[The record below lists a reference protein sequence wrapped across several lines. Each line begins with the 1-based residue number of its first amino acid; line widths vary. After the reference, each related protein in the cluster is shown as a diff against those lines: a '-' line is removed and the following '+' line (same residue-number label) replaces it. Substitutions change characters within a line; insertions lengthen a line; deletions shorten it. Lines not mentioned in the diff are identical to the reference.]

1 VQIIED
7 QMADSGEG
15 DMMSGH
21 DVKREA
27 VHAKGLCQLVSTLS
41 RQGSYMKITHHGL

>member
-1 VQIIED
+1 VQIIEFED
-7 QMADSGEG
+7 QMVEG

-21 DVKREA
+21 DVKRET

-41 RQGSYMKITHHGL
+41 RQGSYMKRTHHGL

>member
-7 QMADSGEG
+7 QMVDSGEG
-15 DMMSGH
+15 DMMSGY

-27 VHAKGLCQLVSTLS
+27 VHSKGLCQLVSTLS
-41 RQGSYMKITHHGL
+41 RQRLYMKRTHHGL